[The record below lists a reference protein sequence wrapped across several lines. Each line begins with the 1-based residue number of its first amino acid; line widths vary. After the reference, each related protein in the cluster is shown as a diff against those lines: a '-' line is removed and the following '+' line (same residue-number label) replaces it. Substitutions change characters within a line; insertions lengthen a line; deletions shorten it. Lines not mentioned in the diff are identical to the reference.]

1 MALREELDNYN
12 AEIVVGPEDDPQVTN
27 AQLAVEEWN
36 RTTVADGAWL
46 QQNAIGPLSA
56 RDIVLANA
64 IDDTNDALAELS
76 GKMADVDG
84 RSLKSINGRFFS
96 GGSDLWG
103 GSNDAIVP
111 DGQYVKNDEVIYVP
125 KGDGVIL
132 SMNDTAGHAH
142 QLKIKPNEIGYRYVG
157 GGTIAEGQGTI
168 PGVKYKYDT
177 QAGDFRSLVMNAT
190 ESGNFMVTSAGLQKL
205 ECDDVTIG
213 FNEDGQL
220 ALKDGPGLWFTS
232 DDVIDKTGVTQSAG
246 YYHGSNY
253 KLKSIYSNTIADN
266 SSGYEAD
273 GAMYGYSYT
282 DAIAYNSVFGGLSH
296 TFLNAMNSSANGSTL
311 SLLMLDNSTY
321 SQGSENIVN
330 ATKSNVGSCNYNVIN
345 VNDVEFKSA
354 QSVLALANTTPGA
367 EQRTTIQSINHALL
381 AVEDSNIGSTYYAL
395 MIGDKLTAIQ
405 GGASYSVLMGKNHTV
420 SGDTKY
426 NYINGDNNTIEEGAQ
441 YGMFVGS
448 GNIVTSGVPNNIVN
462 GDENEVVRTVS
473 KSFILGNKNSLHDSV
488 DHDIILGDENESYST
503 SNNVLIAGNKN
514 ASHGSVFNSLIF
526 GNENEL
532 QYGVSGCGIFGDGN
546 LLEYGV
552 GYSLALG
559 NNIEMSHRLAETYQ
573 KYAVGIGENIK
584 VKGNYKHVAGNNTQA
599 WNHYQL
605 VLGKDAEDVAEASVL
620 VGNHSKIACSN
631 NAVSVG
637 DHNFI
642 STSNSMAV
650 GNHNL
655 IMGPA
660 SFAAGVGLWT
670 RNAGQAMFGQYAVS
684 YVDSMLEIGVGSVDQ
699 TRTVFRIDKNG
710 NVWITGELHCGNISA
725 GSVTTGQS
733 APVMNG
739 GVAYYNDA
747 ATWSAAGY
755 NEASAW
761 IARS

>member
-96 GGSDLWG
+96 GGSEIWQ
-103 GSNDAIVP
+103 GSDPAIIP
-111 DGQYVKNDEVIYVP
+111 DGTGVKNDEVIYVP
-125 KGDGVIL
+125 QNDGVIL
-132 SMNDTAGHAH
+132 SMNDDGGHAH
-142 QLKIKPNEIGYRYVG
+142 QLKIKENEIGYRYLAG
-157 GGTIAEGQGTI
+157 ASTAEGQGNI
-168 PGVKYKYDT
+168 PGQKYKYDS
-177 QAGDFRSLVMNAT
+177 QAGSFRSLVMNAT
-190 ESGNFMVTSAGLQKL
+190 ESGNFVVTSAGLQKL
-205 ECDDVTIG
+205 ECDDVTLE

-220 ALKDGPGLWFTS
+220 ALKDGPGVWFTS
-232 DDVIDKTGVTQSAG
+232 DDIIDKTGATQEDG
-246 YYHGSNY
+246 FYHGSDY
-253 KLKSIYSNTIADN
+253 KLKSIYSNTIA
-266 SSGYEAD
+266 SGCSGYTND
-273 GAMYGYSYT
+273 GVMYAYSYT

-296 TFLNAMNSSANGSTL
+296 EILNAQHSSAYNSSL
-311 SLLMLDNSTY
+311 SLLILDDSILRNA
-321 SQGSENIVN
+321 SENIVN
-330 ATKSNVGSCNYNVIN
+330 ATKSVVESCNYNILN
-345 VNDVEFKSA
+345 VKDTEFRNA
-354 QSVLALANTTPGA
+354 QSVLALTDTTTTA
-367 EQRTTIQSINHALL
+367 EQNTTIQSVNHMLL
-381 AVEDSNIGSTYYAL
+381 AVQDANIGSTYYAL
-395 MIGDKLTAIQ
+395 MIGENLTAIA
-405 GGASYSVLMGKNHTV
+405 GGASYSVLMGKEHTV

-426 NYINGDNNTIEEGAQ
+426 NYINGVNNTLMDGAQ

-448 GNIVTSGVPNNIVN
+448 GNLASGGVPNNIVN
-462 GDENEVVRTVS
+462 GDENKLERSVLKNFV
-473 KSFILGNKNSLHDSV
+473 LGNKNLLYDTAKY
-488 DHDIILGDENESYST
+488 DIVLGDENELHDS
-503 SNNVLIAGNKN
+503 SNNVIIAGDKN
-514 ASHGSVFNSLIF
+514 SSHNTVLNTLIF

-532 QYGVSGCGIFGDGN
+532 QYGISAVGVFGNGN
-546 LLEYGV
+546 LLENGV

-559 NNIEMSHRLAETYQ
+559 NNIEMSHRAAETYQ
-573 KYAVGIGENIK
+573 KYAVGMGENIK
-584 VKGNYKHVAGNNTQA
+584 VKGNYKHVAGDNAQA
-599 WNHYQL
+599 WHHYQL
-605 VLGKDAEDVAEASVL
+605 VLGKDVEDTASASVL
-620 VGNHSKIACSN
+620 IGEHSKIAAGTSD
-631 NAVSVG
+631 VSVG
-637 DHNFI
+637 NRNFV
-642 STSNSMAV
+642 STSNSMTV

-660 SFAAGVGLWT
+660 SFAVGEGLWT
-670 RNAGQAMFGQYAVS
+670 RNAGQVMFGKYAVS
-684 YVDSMLEIGVGSVDQ
+684 YVDSMLEIGMGDEDQ

-747 ATWSAAGY
+747 AVWAMPGY
-755 NEASAW
+755 SEAQTW
-761 IARS
+761 IAQ